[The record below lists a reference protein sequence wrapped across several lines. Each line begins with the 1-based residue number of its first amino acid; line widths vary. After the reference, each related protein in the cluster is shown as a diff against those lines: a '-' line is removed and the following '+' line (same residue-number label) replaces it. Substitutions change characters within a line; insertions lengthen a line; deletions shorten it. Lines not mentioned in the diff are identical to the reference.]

1 MDDLNTAV
9 SPFTISRLLRDI
21 YESESSGY
29 VTYSIKAVYV
39 LAGWVIVDISKNPLL
54 AFFLQQQFASEEI
67 ASSLDGR
74 GVCIPMKLGME
85 QYLLILIR
93 FNCCLSAEWHE
104 PNQAHP
110 SAPSQENAALGF
122 GITQE
127 KESRCRLS
135 NVPNV
140 LLSDLEV
147 NECLTLH
154 AQVISIER
162 RFLCLLNDTF
172 PPVHSVTHCT
182 LGWIAK

>member
-1 MDDLNTAV
+1 M
-9 SPFTISRLLRDI
+9 S
-21 YESESSGY
+21 ESESSGCL
-29 VTYSIKAVYV
+29 TYSIKAGNG
-39 LAGWVIVDISKNPLL
+39 LAGWVIVDISKKPLL
-54 AFFLQQQFASEEI
+54 AFSLQQLYASQEI

-74 GVCIPMKLGME
+74 GVSIPMKLGME
-85 QYLLILIR
+85 QYLMRLIR
-93 FNCCLSAEWHE
+93 SKCYLSAEWHE

-122 GITQE
+122 WITQE
-127 KESRCRLS
+127 KESHCRLS

-154 AQVISIER
+154 APEISKER
-162 RFLCLLNDTF
+162 RFLCLLNDNF

-182 LGWIAK
+182 